1 MSNLLQLLPRLL
13 QPSTDAEIRSRPWME
28 SISRELERRARLI
41 AWIAHNPSER
51 AWIYQACARSILF
64 FIANFGWG
72 YDPRTPELG
81 RYPLLCWGSQQVA
94 AAALANPRSGRL
106 LWEKSRDQGAS
117 VIWSHVAIQQWAFH
131 VGCDQGMLTRVGKDL
146 DDGTYNSLFGKI
158 DWLLE
163 ALPPFLV
170 PPSTWERK
178 RGHNPAFK
186 NKLTGNVIK
195 GGATTS
201 GSLRGNRYR
210 RVFVDEAAHIQ
221 GLDKLMP
228 SLQGLTNNLIL
239 ASSVNGMANKFAH
252 IRYGRGVTS
261 QPYGTPNALPGSWN
275 ILRSHWRDDPRKDG
289 EWEAETRRGMD
300 PADFDQEY
308 DIKYTTTTK
317 YRILS
322 SFDPNLCT
330 YSPEEWQH
338 LWDTYAWNGATKL
351 AWDFGSGASLT
362 GYAAALYFESIDTLI
377 FYKYNVW
384 KETHWMQIAED
395 FGGDGWYTRRHTAN
409 QKPDAM
415 IGDNAGKQRDSN
427 QESWISNF
435 GTAGI
440 PIEGKTIWH
449 FGKAVQMAN
458 RKFRERKIFFAPQC
472 DVRRNSNLPSLMES
486 LSSWKYIVTGE
497 GDDARGGDKPF
508 KNVYSH
514 LADCFLYL
522 VHDTWGDSDFT
533 VISVNEPNFTGTI
546 R

>member
-1 MSNLLQLLPRLL
+1 MSNLLALLPKRL
-13 QPSTDAEIRSRPWME
+13 QPSTDAEIRARPWME
-28 SISRELERRARLI
+28 GVSLELDRRARLI
-41 AWIAHNPSER
+41 LWIAQNPSER
-51 AWIYQACARSILF
+51 AWIYQACQRSIMF
-64 FIANFGWG
+64 FMANFGWG

-81 RYPLLCWGSQQVA
+81 RYPMLCWGSQQVA
-94 AAALANPRSGRL
+94 ATALANPRSGRL

-117 VIWSHVAIQQWAFH
+117 VIWSHVAVQQWAFH
-131 VGCDQGMLTRVGKDL
+131 PGCDQGMLTRVGKDL

-163 ALPPFLV
+163 NLPPFLV

-221 GLDKLMP
+221 GLAKLMP

-239 ASSVNGMANKFAH
+239 ASSVNGMANAFAH
-252 IRYGRGVTS
+252 IRYGRGVIS
-261 QPYGTPNALPGSWN
+261 QPLGTPGALPGSWN
-275 ILRSHWRDDPRKDG
+275 ILRSHWRDDPRKG
-289 EWEAETRRGMD
+289 GTWEEETRRGMD
-300 PADFDQEY
+300 PVDFDQEY
-308 DIKYTTTTK
+308 DIKYTTTTR

-322 SFDPNLCT
+322 DYDPNLCT
-330 YSPEEWQH
+330 YGVDEWET
-338 LWDTYAWNGATKL
+338 LWRTYAWNGVKKV

-362 GYAAALYFESIDTLI
+362 CHANALYFESIDTLI
-377 FYKYNVW
+377 FYNFNAW
-384 KETHWMQIAED
+384 KETHWMQVAED
-395 FGGDGWYTRRHTAN
+395 FKADRID
-409 QKPDAM
+409 PDVM

-427 QESWISNF
+427 QESWIHNLAS
-435 GTAGI
+435 AGI

-449 FGKAVQMAN
+449 FGKACQMAN
-458 RKFRERKIFFAPQC
+458 RTLRERKIFFAPCC
-472 DVRRNSNLPSLMES
+472 DVRRNPNLPSLMEC
-486 LSSWKYIVTGE
+486 LSNWKYIVTGE

-508 KNVYSH
+508 KNIYSH

-522 VHDTWGDSDFT
+522 VHDTWGDSEF
-533 VISVNEPNFTGTI
+533 SVMPVSEPKYTGTV